1 MNVASIQVMSD
12 KVDGLGVLALAYNRQ
27 NLANYL
33 KRFKLRQRY
42 ASTDGAFVN
51 EWNADVIVRYT
62 DGSAIGF

>member
-1 MNVASIQVMSD
+1 MVASIQIMND
-12 KVDGLGVLALAYNRQ
+12 TIDGLGVLALAYNRQ

-33 KRFKLRQRY
+33 KRYKLRQRY

-51 EWNADVIVRYT
+51 DWDAEVIVRYS